1 MTVSSTLRNM
11 QCRSCKI
18 FLPIKKYG
26 TGRKICRQ
34 CRRINPTPKSFFT
47 MCLNKT
53 RHRKTPI
60 APDVHGEFLAELMK
74 KQKGVCALSGKQMT
88 LIHGQGVV
96 GTNAS
101 IDRISHGAPYTRDNI
116 RLVCLHANYMRRR
129 MDDDELLDWC
139 LAISRTITKT
149 DDDKITTGKPHS
161 LALGGQ

>member
-1 MTVSSTLRNM
+1 MTVSNTLRNM
-11 QCRSCKI
+11 QCRSCKV
-18 FLPIKKYG
+18 FKPIKKYEEH
-26 TGRKICRQ
+26 RRICRA
-34 CRRINPTPKSFFT
+34 CRRLDPKPKSFFT
-47 MCLNKT
+47 DCLNKT
-53 RHRKTPI
+53 RTRNAPV
-60 APDVHGEFLAELMK
+60 APDVHGGFLAELMTE
-74 KQKGVCALSGKQMT
+74 QKGLCALSGKQMT
-88 LIHGQGVV
+88 LIRGQCVV

-101 IDRISHGAPYTRDNI
+101 IDRISHALPYTRDNI